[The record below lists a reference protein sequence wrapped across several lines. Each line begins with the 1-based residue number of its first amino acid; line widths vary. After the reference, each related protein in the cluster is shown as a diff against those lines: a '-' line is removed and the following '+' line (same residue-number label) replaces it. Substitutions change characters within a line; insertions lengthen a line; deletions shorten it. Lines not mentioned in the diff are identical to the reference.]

1 MSEVTFL
8 NQREPIDEPGR
19 ALAAVGRS
27 VLRALLDSLSAAD
40 LTDLN
45 ATAGEV
51 TMRQLAKVG
60 RIDRDK
66 GMQGDGFEWAV
77 HEAIV
82 GGELKVT
89 EPIAAALAKA
99 SPSFRSMS
107 DPTSLL
113 FGYERAKYL
122 GFLEATVKAA
132 GNQAVLLPDGQ
143 GHPFAFG
150 PWVSVAAEGKAAEAK
165 LKDRIK
171 SVWKTDIFL
180 SDQDEMRYAAATIK
194 SNHAL
199 LETGPGLRLG
209 IVPEATNL
217 KAGTRRRDGLWLAV
231 LPDRDGFMALFHDGF
246 QAVAEAMDTLG
257 KMSRGKYYAK
267 PSVAGQKMQ
276 AQLEKYPTAKVV
288 DIVAALDEI
297 AQQQLIGVSTKLVSV
312 EAPDWL
318 LLKEK
323 APKVIT
329 AKPSFEPL

>member
-8 NQREPIDEPGR
+8 NQQEPIDEYGR

-27 VLRALLDSLSAAD
+27 VLRALLDSLSVAD
-40 LTDLN
+40 LTDVN
-45 ATAGEV
+45 AEAGEV
-51 TMRQLAKVG
+51 TMRQLAKVV

-82 GGELKVT
+82 GGEPRVT
-89 EPIAAALAKA
+89 EPVAAALAKA
-99 SPSFRSMS
+99 SPTFKSMS

-132 GNQAVLLPDGQ
+132 GSEAVLLPDGQ

-150 PWVSVAAEGKAAEAK
+150 PWVSVAAEGKSAEAR

-180 SDQDEMRYAAATIK
+180 SDQEELRYAAATIK
-194 SNHAL
+194 SNHTL
-199 LETGPGLRLG
+199 LEAGPGLRIG

-217 KAGTRRRDGLWLAV
+217 APGTHRREGLWLAV

-257 KMSRGKYYAK
+257 KMSRGKYYMK
-267 PSVAGQKMQ
+267 PSVSGQKMQ

-288 DIVAALDEI
+288 DVVDALNEI
-297 AQQQLIGVSTKLVSV
+297 AQQQLVGVSTKMVSV
-312 EAPDWL
+312 QAPDWL
-318 LLKEK
+318 SLKEK
-323 APKVIT
+323 APKVI
-329 AKPSFEPL
+329 APRPSFEPL